1 MTAKS
6 GNQVS
11 IDAPIPWTLDPANN
25 QVRVR
30 MTDGQ
35 MKENDGLK
43 GMTIQFANNTLAS
56 TGRPHGKYLFWR
68 RRKKSA
74 AVGRERKKARAKN
87 INALYPLEDASET

>member
-1 MTAKS
+1 
-6 GNQVS
+6 
-11 IDAPIPWTLDPANN
+11 
-25 QVRVR
+25 
-30 MTDGQ
+30 
-35 MKENDGLK
+35 MKEDMEASEGGRFL
-43 GMTIQFANNTLAS
+43 FAREVPQEGSLATRTLRLVS